1 MSKHKIILVSSS
13 PRRKEL
19 LSKILPEF
27 SITPHK
33 ISENILN
40 NEDGL
45 TYVKRLA
52 KEKANL
58 ENIKKNEILISA
70 DTIILFNNTII
81 GKPTS
86 FEDAK
91 RIISLLSDNKHE
103 VITAVC
109 IKDYKREYVFS
120 AKTRVVFNSIS
131 TDLINQYLHKQTYSD
146 KAAGYGI
153 QQDDYNFI
161 KYIEGSY
168 TNVMGLPMK
177 ELIDHLNN
185 LYNLGISY
193 NEIDT
198 LEHSYPKKN
207 KTNEDKRNHRYK
219 YSFEIDQDKCIT
231 CDWCIK
237 EKPHDNCILMFDEL
251 KLDKRNNIISSKKTE
266 RFREANYIW
275 INSDECTR
283 CGICMQ
289 VCPVNAISRKRN

>member
-1 MSKHKIILVSSS
+1 MSEHKIILVSSS

-19 LSKILPEF
+19 LSKIIPEF

-91 RIISLLSDNKHE
+91 RIISLLSNNKHE

-109 IKDYKREYVFS
+109 IKD
-120 AKTRVVFNSIS
+120 
-131 TDLINQYLHKQTYSD
+131 
-146 KAAGYGI
+146 
-153 QQDDYNFI
+153 
-161 KYIEGSY
+161 
-168 TNVMGLPMK
+168 
-177 ELIDHLNN
+177 
-185 LYNLGISY
+185 
-193 NEIDT
+193 
-198 LEHSYPKKN
+198 
-207 KTNEDKRNHRYK
+207 
-219 YSFEIDQDKCIT
+219 
-231 CDWCIK
+231 
-237 EKPHDNCILMFDEL
+237 
-251 KLDKRNNIISSKKTE
+251 
-266 RFREANYIW
+266 
-275 INSDECTR
+275 
-283 CGICMQ
+283 
-289 VCPVNAISRKRN
+289 

>member
-1 MSKHKIILVSSS
+1 MKTI
-13 PRRKEL
+13 
-19 LSKILPEF
+19 
-27 SITPHK
+27 
-33 ISENILN
+33 
-40 NEDGL
+40 

-91 RIISLLSDNKHE
+91 RIISLLSDNKHD

-120 AKTRVVFNSIS
+120 AKTEVVFNSIS
-131 TDLINQYLHKQTYSD
+131 TDTINQYLHKKTYSD

-161 KYIEGSY
+161 KYIKGSY

-193 NEIDT
+193 DEINK
-198 LEHSYPKKN
+198 LEHSYPKK
-207 KTNEDKRNHRYK
+207 
-219 YSFEIDQDKCIT
+219 
-231 CDWCIK
+231 
-237 EKPHDNCILMFDEL
+237 
-251 KLDKRNNIISSKKTE
+251 
-266 RFREANYIW
+266 
-275 INSDECTR
+275 
-283 CGICMQ
+283 
-289 VCPVNAISRKRN
+289 